1 MLVRVTLIALGGA
14 LLAFIYIFQQ
24 TDLLPYLGLGNLKDE
39 WLVFSITRAIRVL
52 LNDAACIL
60 IIHAVFNEK
69 RYSLVAGYFFCFEF
83 FVLLPIYLAI
93 KLSIEGPSEISSPLL
108 SQFHR
113 LIVNPVLMFVLFIG
127 MYFQRKVQSSRE

>member
-1 MLVRVTLIALGGA
+1 MLIVLGSA

-24 TDLLPYLGLGNLKDE
+24 TDLLPYLGLGNIKNE
-39 WLVFSITRAIRVL
+39 WLRFSITRAIRLL

-60 IIHAVFNEK
+60 VIHAVFHDK
-69 RYSLVAGYFFCFEF
+69 RYSMVAGYFFCLEF
-83 FVLLPIYLAI
+83 FVLLPIYLAV
-93 KLSIEGPSEISSPLL
+93 KLSVEGTAEISSPLL

-127 MYFQRKVQSSRE
+127 MYFQRKLYSSRE